1 MAVAYFQVHFP
12 KSVFPTINGG
22 VPAVLYC
29 LIFLYFVFAGAGAR
43 SADAMITHSKGGN
56 RP

>member
-29 LIFLYFVFAGAGAR
+29 LIFLYFVFAGAGAW